1 ARRDARHGRRPAEH
15 HLPARADGGR
25 YRDRPLA
32 PPGDAR
38 ARHPLRARHVSGRH
52 GRGRGA
58 LRVHRRAHRPHD
70 AQGDAVSEGHS
81 GARPAPPRD
90 AGAGGGLTAMTAFE
104 PLNPDFAARVR
115 DSFARQPMMAHL
127 GATLAAVE
135 PGYCEIHLPWRREL
149 TQQHGYIHGGAL
161 AAIIDSAAGYAAFSL
176 MPADASVLTVEYKL
190 NLL

>member
-1 ARRDARHGRRPAEH
+1 
-15 HLPARADGGR
+15 
-25 YRDRPLA
+25 
-32 PPGDAR
+32 
-38 ARHPLRARHVSGRH
+38 
-52 GRGRGA
+52 
-58 LRVHRRAHRPHD
+58 
-70 AQGDAVSEGHS
+70 
-81 GARPAPPRD
+81 
-90 AGAGGGLTAMTAFE
+90 MTAFR

-115 DSFARQPMMAHL
+115 DSFARQPLMAHL

-190 NLL
+190 NLLRPGEGERMIARGRVIKPGRSLSVANADAFAVRDGVETLCVTSIHTLMAMHGKPDGAPVR